1 MANPQTKEKAFETCL
16 EEFLLSEAGGYA
28 KGDNRDYD
36 AAAARRVRPGGGPV
50 PGCVRRVREGV
61 AAGNVEGGWRSC
73 TRGTRPRS

>member
-36 AAAARRVRPGGGPV
+36 AAARR
-50 PGCVRRVREGV
+50 
-61 AAGNVEGGWRSC
+61 
-73 TRGTRPRS
+73 RGTTGRRPCSRVCSSSS